1 MAKPNSREELKEY
14 CLRKLGKP
22 VLEINVDD
30 DQISDCIDDGLQYFQ
45 ERHFDGVMR
54 MYLKYQFT
62 DEDIARFKSSNT
74 QITDVEGQILTV
86 TNVPSD
92 VSVGKQ
98 IFVYGQFEPKGVLE
112 YWNPIT
118 NQIGVNLT
126 DKFKKFTTTD
136 IILDDTG
143 NISVSSVLDKTQLQT
158 LKLNPTPVSTQS
170 VANVTIQC
178 GTGSTTNSGASG
190 VVSGN
195 IVNTGLVYFNKTTE
209 YINVQLDNQYIPFKV
224 GDTVTLSGISGTF
237 TVTEATQTLPKLSEA
252 LNYIEVPDWI
262 IGVNRIFDFLDKS
275 SMNIFDIR
283 YQFRLNDLYDFSSA
297 ELLYYE
303 TVKTRLEF
311 LYWILEGA
319 KMIRFNRRMGR
330 VYLDLDFNADVQ
342 PGNYIIL
349 DCYRLL
355 DPSESPRVW
364 NDFFLKRYVT
374 ALIKKQWGQ
383 NLIKYQG
390 VQLPGGLTLN
400 GRELYDDAIGEIKD
414 LEERMDNYQYSEP
427 PLDMIG

>member
-1 MAKPNSREELKEY
+1 MAKPSSRDELKEY

-45 ERHFDGVMR
+45 ERHFDGVIR

-62 DEDIARFKSSNT
+62 EEDIARFKSSNR
-74 QITDVEGQILTV
+74 QITDVDGQIVTV
-86 TNVPSD
+86 QTNPSD
-92 VSVGKQ
+92 VSIGREIYVQGQFKPKGILQYWNSSTKQ
-98 IFVYGQFEPKGVLE
+98 IGILLKDPK
-112 YWNPIT
+112 N
-118 NQIGVNLT
+118 
-126 DKFKKFTTTD
+126 KFTTSD
-136 IILDDTG
+136 IILDDVANLSITG
-143 NISVSSVLDKTQLQT
+143 VLDKTQTQYVT
-158 LKLNPTPVSTQS
+158 LNPVPTEKFFSSIKIQS
-170 VANVTIQC
+170 
-178 GTGSTTNSGASG
+178 NSGASG
-190 VVSGN
+190 VLSGD
-195 IVNTGLVYFNKTTE
+195 VKSTGKF
-209 YINVQLDNQYIPFKV
+209 NVQLDNQYLPFKT
-224 GDTVTLSGISGTF
+224 GDTVSLNGYSGTYTITNAEQF
-237 TVTEATQTLPKLSEA
+237 TPKLSEA
-252 LNYIEVPDWI
+252 LNYIEIPDWI
-262 IGVNRIFDFLDKS
+262 IGINKIHEFLDKS

-319 KMIRFNRRMGR
+319 KMIRFNRRLGR
-330 VYLDLDFNADVQ
+330 VYLDLDFNQDVQ
-342 PGNYIIL
+342 PGNFIIL

-364 NDFFLKRYVT
+364 NDLFLKRYVT
-374 ALIKKQWGQ
+374 SLIKKQWGQ

-400 GRELYDDAIGEIKD
+400 GRELYDDAVNELKD

-427 PLDMIG
+427 PMDLIG

>member
-1 MAKPNSREELKEY
+1 MAKPSSRDELKEY

-45 ERHFDGVMR
+45 ERHYDGVIR
-54 MYLKYQFT
+54 MYLKYKFT
-62 DEDIARFKSSNT
+62 DEDIARFKSSNK
-74 QITDVEGQILTV
+74 QLTDVEGQILTLSG
-86 TNVPSD
+86 TPSN
-92 VSVGKQ
+92 VSVGTQ
-98 IFVYGQFEPKGVLE
+98 VYTTGQFDSKGIIQ
-112 YWNPIT
+112 YWNSIT
-118 NQIGVNLT
+118 KQLGVYLT
-126 DKFKKFTTTD
+126 DKSNKFTTSD
-136 IILDDTG
+136 VIVND
-143 NISVSSVLDKTQLQT
+143 SSNLTITNVLDRTQIQT
-158 LKLNPTPVSTQS
+158 LKLNSTPTSTTS
-170 VANVTIQC
+170 LGNVKIQC

-190 VVSGN
+190 TISGN
-195 IVNTGLVYFNKTTE
+195 ILNTGLVYFNTTTE
-209 YINVQLDNQYIPFKV
+209 NINVQLDNEYVPFKV
-224 GDTVTLSGISGTF
+224 GDTVTITGLNKNF
-237 TVTEATQTLPKLSEA
+237 TVTSAEQTLPKLSEA
-252 LNYIEVPDWI
+252 LNYIEIPDWI
-262 IGVNRIFDFLDKS
+262 IGINRIHDFLDKS

-311 LYWILEGA
+311 LYFILEGS
-319 KMIRFNRRMGR
+319 KMIRFNRRLGR
-330 VYLDLDFNADVQ
+330 VYLDLDFASDIQ

-349 DCYRLL
+349 DCYRML
-355 DPSESPRVW
+355 DPSDAPRVW

-400 GRELYDDAIGEIKD
+400 GRELYDDAVNELKD
-414 LEERMDNYQYSEP
+414 LEDRMDNYQYSEP
-427 PLDMIG
+427 PLDLIG

>member
-1 MAKPNSREELKEY
+1 MARPNSRDELKEY

-22 VLEINVDD
+22 VVEINIDD

-62 DEDIARFKSSNT
+62 DEDIARFKSSNK
-74 QITDVEGQILTV
+74 QITQVEGQILTL
-86 TNVPSD
+86 NSNPSD
-92 VSVGKQ
+92 LTIGRE
-98 IFVYGQFEPKGVLE
+98 IFVENDFEPKAILE
-112 YWNPIT
+112 YWNPVT
-118 NQIGVNLT
+118 KQIGVNLIN
-126 DKFKKFTTTD
+126 KNNKFTVND
-136 IILDDTG
+136 VIVDDVE
-143 NISVSSVLDKTQLQT
+143 NISIVETLDKTQLQS
-158 LKLNPTPVSTQS
+158 LKLDPIPASPEALT
-170 VANVTIQC
+170 NVKISC
-178 GTGSTTNSGASG
+178 SSELEPNSGATG
-190 VVSGN
+190 VVSGK
-195 IVNTGLVYFNKTTE
+195 IVNTGLVYFTVSTDK
-209 YINVQLDNQYIPFKV
+209 INVQLDNQYRPFKV
-224 GDTVTLSGISGTF
+224 GDTVTLSGLAGTF
-237 TVTEATQTLPKLSEA
+237 VVTEATQVLPKLSEA
-252 LNYIEVPDWI
+252 LNYIEIPDWI

-311 LYWILEGA
+311 LYWILEGS
-319 KMIRFNRRMGR
+319 KMVRFNKKMGR
-330 VYLDLDFNADVQ
+330 LYLDLDFNADIQ
-342 PGNYIIL
+342 PGNYVIL

-364 NDFFLKRYVT
+364 NDFFLKRYIT
-374 ALIKKQWGQ
+374 ALVKKQWGQ

-400 GRELYDDAIGEIKD
+400 GREIYDDAVNEIKD

>member
-1 MAKPNSREELKEY
+1 MAKPSSRDELKEY

-45 ERHFDGVMR
+45 ERHYDGVIR

-62 DEDIARFKSSNT
+62 DQDIARFKSSNK
-74 QITDVEGQILTV
+74 QITDVDGQIVTV
-86 TNVPSD
+86 SGTPSD
-92 VSVGKQ
+92 LTIGRE
-98 IFVYGQFEPKGVLE
+98 IFVQGQFEPKGILK
-112 YWNPIT
+112 YWNSKT
-118 NQIGVNLT
+118 NQIGILLKDTKN
-126 DKFKKFTTTD
+126 KFTTSD
-136 IILDDTG
+136 IILDDVSNLTVTG
-143 NISVSSVLDKTQLQT
+143 VLDKTQLQT
-158 LKLNPTPVSTQS
+158 LVLNPIPQSTQS
-170 VANVTIQC
+170 LANVKIQTV
-178 GTGSTTNSGASG
+178 GVNDSGATG
-190 VVSGN
+190 VVNGN
-195 IVNTGLVYFNKTTE
+195 ILNTGLVYFNTTTQ
-209 YINVQLDNQYIPFKV
+209 NVNLQLDNEYVPFKV
-224 GDTVTLSGISGTF
+224 GDTVSLTGLNGTF
-237 TVTEATQTLPKLSEA
+237 TVTSAQQTLPKLSEA
-252 LNYIEVPDWI
+252 LNYIEIPDWI
-262 IGVNRIFDFLDKS
+262 IGINKIHDFLDKS

-303 TVKTRLEF
+303 SVKTRLEF
-311 LYWILEGA
+311 LYFILEGS
-319 KMIRFNRRMGR
+319 KMVRFNRRLGR
-330 VYLDLDFNADVQ
+330 LYLDLDFASDIQ
-342 PGNYIIL
+342 PDNYIIL
-349 DCYRLL
+349 DCYRLI
-355 DPSESPRVW
+355 DPSDSPRVW

-400 GRELYDDAIGEIKD
+400 GRELYDDATNELKD

>member
-1 MAKPNSREELKEY
+1 MAKPSSRDELKEY

-30 DQISDCIDDGLQYFQ
+30 DQISDCIDDGIQYFQ
-45 ERHFDGVMR
+45 ERHYDGVMR

-62 DEDIARFKSSNT
+62 DQDIARFKSSNKN
-74 QITDVEGQILTV
+74 IVDVDGQIVKVSAAL
-86 TNVPSD
+86 SD
-92 VSVGKQ
+92 TTIGRE
-98 IFVYGQFEPKGVLE
+98 IFVSGQFEPKGILQ
-112 YWNPIT
+112 YWNPKT
-118 NQIGVNLT
+118 NQIGILLKDSKN
-126 DKFKKFTTTD
+126 KFKTSD
-136 IILDDTG
+136 IILDDTT
-143 NISVSSVLDKTQLQT
+143 NLSILSVLDKTQLQSVT
-158 LKLNPTPVSTQS
+158 LSPIPVTQQS
-170 VANVTIQC
+170 LSNVKIQTV
-178 GTGSTTNSGASG
+178 GVNDSGATG
-190 VVSGN
+190 IVSGN
-195 IVNTGLVYFNKTTE
+195 VLNTGQVYFTNTTE
-209 YINVQLDNQYIPFKV
+209 KINIQLDNQYVPFKV
-224 GDTVTLSGISGTF
+224 GDTVTLNGITGTF
-237 TVTEATQTLPKLSEA
+237 TVTAAEQTLPQLSEA
-252 LNYIEVPDWI
+252 LNYIEIPDWI
-262 IGVNRIFDFLDKS
+262 IGINRIHDFLDKS

-303 TVKTRLEF
+303 SVKTRLEF

-319 KMIRFNRRMGR
+319 KMIRFNRKFGR
-330 VYLDLDFNADVQ
+330 VYLDLDFNSDIQ

-349 DCYRLL
+349 DCYRML
-355 DPSESPRVW
+355 DPSDAPRVW

-400 GRELYDDAIGEIKD
+400 GRELYDDAINELKE
-414 LEERMDNYQYSEP
+414 LEDKMDNYQYSEP

>member
-1 MAKPNSREELKEY
+1 MAKPSSRDELKEY

-45 ERHFDGVMR
+45 ERHYDGVIR

-62 DEDIARFKSSNT
+62 DQDIARFKSSNK
-74 QITDVEGQILTV
+74 QITDVDGQIVTV
-86 TNVPSD
+86 SGIPSD
-92 VSVGKQ
+92 LTIGRE
-98 IFVYGQFEPKGVLE
+98 IFVQGQFDPKGILE
-112 YWNPIT
+112 YWNPKT
-118 NQIGVNLT
+118 NQIGILLKDIKN
-126 DKFKKFTTTD
+126 KFTTSD
-136 IILDDTG
+136 IILDD
-143 NISVSSVLDKTQLQT
+143 VSNLNVTNVLDKTQLQT
-158 LKLNPTPVSTQS
+158 LVLNPIPQSTQS
-170 VANVTIQC
+170 LANVKIQTV
-178 GTGSTTNSGASG
+178 GVNDSGATG
-190 VVSGN
+190 VVNGN
-195 IVNTGLVYFNKTTE
+195 ILNTGLVYFNTTTQ
-209 YINVQLDNQYIPFKV
+209 NVNLQLDNEYIPFKV
-224 GDTVTLSGISGTF
+224 GDTVTLTGLNGTF
-237 TVTEATQTLPKLSEA
+237 TVTSAQQTLPKLSEA
-252 LNYIEVPDWI
+252 LNYIEIPDWI
-262 IGVNRIFDFLDKS
+262 IGINKIHDFLDKS

-303 TVKTRLEF
+303 SVKTRLEF
-311 LYWILEGA
+311 LYFILEGS
-319 KMIRFNRRMGR
+319 KMVRFNRRLGR
-330 VYLDLDFNADVQ
+330 LYLDLDFASDIQ
-342 PGNYIIL
+342 PDNYIIL
-349 DCYRLL
+349 DCYRLI
-355 DPSESPRVW
+355 DPSDSPRVW

-400 GRELYDDAIGEIKD
+400 GRELYDDATNELKD